1 MQARKEW
8 TEICKGLKKSEPW
21 MVYMMKLSFKS
32 EGVIFPDT
40 LKQNIRELSL
50 VNLLCKK
57 CVKNFFRKNDMIY

>member
-8 TEICKGLKKSEPW
+8 SEICKGLKKSEPW
-21 MVYMMKLSFKS
+21 MVYTMKLSFKS
-32 EGVIFPDT
+32 EGEIFPDT